1 MNRSKTTKIRVLAKP
16 AIVILSVVLASCQPD
31 APIATSLPLAT
42 SAPIVPTA
50 TATAIPSGTP
60 TNTPN
65 PTITPSPTP
74 TNTPTP
80 TATPT
85 ETPTP
90 TATPIPRPVATLNPT
105 GQVGL
110 GVYMDDVP
118 YDDFASVYQFESLV
132 RHKME
137 YVLWF
142 HAWGDS
148 DRAFPSRHVWLAAQM
163 GLTPVLTWEPW
174 QRNFEDPTAF
184 QPNYSLQS
192 IAAGDHDAY
201 IRSWAQGAKA
211 AGVPIVIRF
220 AHEQSTEPGIR
231 SWYPWQ
237 GDPEGYRAAF
247 RHIVSVFREEG
258 ASNVKFLWSAMWLNG
273 WASDYYPGGD
283 VVDFVGT
290 TVLNHGTGATAEW
303 AQWRTFY
310 ELFVGQYQAALQWNK
325 PIIITEV
332 ATAEQGG
339 DKAAW
344 IRECFGSL
352 KTDYP
357 LVQGVLLL
365 EVKSDREWPGINW
378 SVTSSAESL
387 AAFREVISDPYFR

>member
-192 IAAGDHDAY
+192 IAAGDHDAD

-273 WASDYYPGGD
+273 WASD
-283 VVDFVGT
+283 
-290 TVLNHGTGATAEW
+290 
-303 AQWRTFY
+303 
-310 ELFVGQYQAALQWNK
+310 
-325 PIIITEV
+325 
-332 ATAEQGG
+332 
-339 DKAAW
+339 
-344 IRECFGSL
+344 
-352 KTDYP
+352 
-357 LVQGVLLL
+357 
-365 EVKSDREWPGINW
+365 
-378 SVTSSAESL
+378 
-387 AAFREVISDPYFR
+387 